1 MQMVAP
7 KMGEFSFIL
16 TTSGVA
22 SDIFSSFEADF
33 LLVAIAASQ
42 FLSPL
47 WSRCFIIWCFAI
59 EFMILLRCRPIKPRL
74 NSQKKVAPHHWA
86 TYLHLVHD

>member
-7 KMGEFSFIL
+7 KIGEFSFIL
-16 TTSGVA
+16 TTSGGA

-33 LLVAIAASQ
+33 LLVAIAAIQ

-59 EFMILLRCRPIKPRL
+59 EFMILLRCRPIKPKM
-74 NSQKKVAPHHWA
+74 NSPKKVAPKHWA

>member
-7 KMGEFSFIL
+7 QIGEFSFIL
-16 TTSGVA
+16 TTSGVT

-33 LLVAIAASQ
+33 LLVTIAASQ

-59 EFMILLRCRPIKPRL
+59 EFIILLRCRPIKPRL
-74 NSQKKVAPHHWA
+74 NSQKRGRPTSSGDLPAFSP
-86 TYLHLVHD
+86 

>member
-7 KMGEFSFIL
+7 QIGEFSFIL

-47 WSRCFIIWCFAI
+47 WTRCFII
-59 EFMILLRCRPIKPRL
+59 
-74 NSQKKVAPHHWA
+74 
-86 TYLHLVHD
+86 

>member
-7 KMGEFSFIL
+7 QIGEFSFIL

-33 LLVAIAASQ
+33 LLVAIVASQ

-47 WSRCFIIWCFAI
+47 WSRCFIIWCFAYRI
-59 EFMILLRCRPIKPRL
+59 HDPVALPPNQAEPEQP
-74 NSQKKVAPHHWA
+74 KKVAPHHRA

>member
-7 KMGEFSFIL
+7 QIGEFSFIL
-16 TTSGVA
+16 TTSGVV
-22 SDIFSSFEADF
+22 SDIFSSFEADS

>member
-7 KMGEFSFIL
+7 QIGEFSLIL
-16 TTSGVA
+16 TKSGVV
-22 SDIFSSFEADF
+22 SYIFSSFEADS

-59 EFMILLRCRPIKPRL
+59 EFMIPLRCRPIKPSL
-74 NSQKKVAPHHWA
+74 NRQKKVAPNNRA
-86 TYLHLVHD
+86 TDLHLVHD

>member
-7 KMGEFSFIL
+7 QIGEFSFIL
-16 TTSGVA
+16 ITSGVV

-33 LLVAIAASQ
+33 LLMAIAASQ

-59 EFMILLRCRPIKPRL
+59 EFMILLCCRPIKPRL
-74 NSQKKVAPHHWA
+74 NSQKRVAPQHRA
-86 TYLHLVHD
+86 TCLHLVHD

>member
-7 KMGEFSFIL
+7 QIGEFSFIL
-16 TTSGVA
+16 TISGFA

-47 WSRCFIIWCFAI
+47 WTRCFII
-59 EFMILLRCRPIKPRL
+59 
-74 NSQKKVAPHHWA
+74 
-86 TYLHLVHD
+86 

>member
-7 KMGEFSFIL
+7 QIGEFSFIL
-16 TTSGVA
+16 TTSRVS
-22 SDIFSSFEADF
+22 SDIFSNFEADF

-47 WSRCFIIWCFAI
+47 WSRCFIIWSFAI
-59 EFMILLRCRPIKPRL
+59 EFMILLRCRPIKPSL
-74 NSQKKVAPHHWA
+74 NSQKRSPHSIGRP
-86 TYLHLVHD
+86 TCI